1 MSWQRR
7 RGIVG
12 GMARGI
18 LALLICG
25 CGGFFPGF
33 AQSTILTPPQN
44 GVAELEL
51 RGEAGN
57 QVTVDAANELTG
69 VPWETIGTLLLTNSS
84 VRMSDPWCGT
94 APKRFYRVTRMA
106 GNILPFAENFRL
118 IDQAGRSEE
127 LHYYWNDTNI
137 SAFVLIFT
145 ANGCAD
151 VEEQLAELKGIQ
163 AEYADAGVVFWMINS
178 NAEDTRADIQ
188 EEARRLGITWPV
200 LHDPSQNAA
209 RVYGTRA
216 SPEVVCVD
224 RASFSIF
231 YQGAID
237 DRFEPGL
244 GVVNRKHLREAL
256 ASFTAGEE
264 VIVRRTKPP
273 GCEVELAVD
282 RPVSYTAEIA
292 PMLQNK
298 CVVCHSPG
306 NIAPWAMTN
315 HAIVKIYSEAMK
327 YRVMGGEMPPWH
339 ADPIHGRFKNDSSL
353 TAQEQALLIAW
364 IEQGA
369 LKDGESDPLET
380 IPPPPPKWPVELGE
394 PDLVLRAPV
403 QQIKATGI
411 EPYRYVFVETGLS
424 SPVWL
429 KAALVR
435 PSNPRVVHHYLVWE
449 GRTTMQM
456 ATGLAGYVPGGPALP
471 FPEGTGV
478 EMTDAWLTFNLHYTP
493 HGEEAEDEPEL
504 ALWFH
509 DTPPGKTLQTLP
521 LLQQSFVIPPGAR
534 EHEVRFEQVIPE
546 FLTATVYRLAPHMHY
561 RGKSMK
567 YEVFYP
573 DGTSEV
579 LLSVVDY
586 HFDWQMMYQLEA
598 PKVIPG
604 GSRIVISG
612 TFDNSAQNLFNPD
625 PTQAVSWGD
634 QSFEEMFIGYAD
646 VTFPFKVPLP

>member
-1 MSWQRR
+1 
-7 RGIVG
+7 
-12 GMARGI
+12 MARGI
-18 LALLICG
+18 FILLTCYCAALNV
-25 CGGFFPGF
+25 F
-33 AQSTILTPPQN
+33 AQNAILTPPQN

-51 RGEAGN
+51 RGEAGT
-57 QVTVDAANELTG
+57 QVTVDAADELKG
-69 VPWETIGTLLLTNSS
+69 APWETIGAVLLTNS
-84 VRMSDPWCGT
+84 VARMSDPWCGS
-94 APKRFYRVTRMA
+94 APKRFYRVTRTA

-118 IDQAGRSEE
+118 IDHAGRSEE

-137 SAFVLIFT
+137 NAFILTFT

-151 VEEQLAELKGIQ
+151 VEAQLAELKALE
-163 AEYADAGVVFWMINS
+163 AEYAGEGVVFWMINS
-178 NAEDTRADIQ
+178 NEGDTRTTIAD
-188 EEARRLGITWPV
+188 EAARLGITWPV

-224 RASFSIF
+224 RESFSIF

-237 DRFEPGL
+237 DRLEPGT
-244 GVVNRKHLREAL
+244 GVPTRNYLREAL
-256 ASFTAGEE
+256 ASFMAGDE

-273 GCEVELAVD
+273 GCEVELTVN
-282 RPVSYTAEIA
+282 RPVSYSAEIA
-292 PMLQNK
+292 PLLQNK

-327 YRVMGGEMPPWH
+327 YRVMGREMPPWH

-353 TAQEQALLIAW
+353 SAEEQALLIAW

-369 LKDGESDPLET
+369 LKDGESDPLEN
-380 IPPPPPKWPVELGE
+380 IPPPPPKWPAELGE
-394 PDLVLRAPV
+394 PNLVLRTPV

-411 EPYRYVFVETGLS
+411 EPYRYIFVDTGLTS
-424 SPVWL
+424 NVWL
-429 KAALVR
+429 KAALVK

-449 GRTTMQM
+449 GNTTMQM

-478 EMTDAWLTFNLHYTP
+478 ELMAGSSLTFNLHYTP
-493 HGEEAEDEPEL
+493 SGEAAEDQPEL
-504 ALWFH
+504 AFWFY

-521 LLQQSFVIPPGAR
+521 LLQQSFVIPAGAR

-573 DGTSEV
+573 NGTSEV

-586 HFDWQMMYQLEA
+586 HFDWQMMYQLET

-625 PTQAVSWGD
+625 PTQPVTWGD